1 MTIKDAYASA
11 ADNLSKS
18 LNSIVNDGAV
28 ARYPFE
34 ELNSITGGIK
44 PSHLTIVGGEPGA
57 AKTTFLVQ
65 LADNLAQQGLTVI
78 FLSLEMV
85 EYKLVEKSL
94 PRFSERQLTISDLSK
109 CYFDMEKFAV
119 LEQAVANYQTIAKK
133 IYYICDPECS
143 TDDLENIVASFFQE
157 EYREQ
162 LVILIDYVQ
171 IMPSAQKPYALDE
184 RLQIKA
190 NIAALHQCAT
200 THHIPIIAVSSVS
213 RESYTKEKA
222 ALKCLSGAQQIEY
235 CADTVLFLSTAG
247 NAREREMNS
256 LLVERPVILSVLKN
270 RYGRK
275 GDVALTFNADYA
287 EFTARKIR

>member
-1 MTIKDAYASA
+1 MTIKDYYASA
-11 ADNLSKS
+11 ADNLSES
-18 LNSIVNDGAV
+18 LNAIVNDGAV
-28 ARYPFE
+28 ARYPFD

-65 LADNLAQQGLTVI
+65 VADHLARQGLTVI

-85 EYKLVEKSL
+85 EYKLIEKSL
-94 PRFSERQLTISDLSK
+94 PRFSERQLTISDLPK
-109 CYFDMEKFAV
+109 CYFDAEKFEV
-119 LEQAVANYQTIAKK
+119 LERAVAKYQTIAKK
-133 IYYICDPECS
+133 IYYICNPECS
-143 TDDLENIVASFFQE
+143 TDDLENIVTSFFQGCK
-157 EYREQ
+157 EQ
-162 LVILIDYVQ
+162 LVILIDYIQ
-171 IMPSAQKPYALDE
+171 IMPSAQKPYSLDE

-213 RESYTKEKA
+213 RESYAKEKA

-275 GDVALTFNADYA
+275 GDVALTFNANYA